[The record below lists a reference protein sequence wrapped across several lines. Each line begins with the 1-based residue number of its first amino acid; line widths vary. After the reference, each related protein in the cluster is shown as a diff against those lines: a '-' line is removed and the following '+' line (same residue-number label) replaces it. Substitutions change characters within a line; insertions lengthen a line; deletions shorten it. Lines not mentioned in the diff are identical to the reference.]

1 MTSTPDRVVH
11 IACLGI
17 LLATTG
23 LGIAVGLAPPTTPA
37 APAATA
43 WQRRC
48 TEAATLF
55 ETSVVPG
62 SSTAS
67 LALESLPMGPYGI
80 KIETRS
86 ICQAETWEC
95 PTGRTCDPAA
105 RPADERSAR

>member
-1 MTSTPDRVVH
+1 MTQTPDRIVH
-11 IACLGI
+11 VACLSI

-23 LGIAVGLAPPTTPA
+23 IGVAVGLAPPTTPA

-48 TEAATLF
+48 TEAATLD
-55 ETSVVPG
+55 ETSVVPA
-62 SSTAS
+62 SATAS
-67 LALESLPMGPYGI
+67 LAFGSVPMGPYGI
-80 KIETRS
+80 KIESRS

-105 RPADERSAR
+105 KPADIGSAR